1 MCYPAGEA
9 APLPPVTIRARPD
22 ELTVTVLVRDWRLH
36 ATGRSAPVER
46 RRSAM
51 IFRRKESKPK
61 SKYFVGQDVYDS
73 QEVSLGQ
80 IVAINEGYIEIADR
94 GGTGSGKSMY
104 VPNSFISDIPR
115 GDTIFLTV
123 TKAQSSVKSW
133 DKPPQ

>member
-1 MCYPAGEA
+1 
-9 APLPPVTIRARPD
+9 
-22 ELTVTVLVRDWRLH
+22 
-36 ATGRSAPVER
+36 
-46 RRSAM
+46 M